1 MTLDEP
7 KQPFQADEAIT
18 AVPEGSDI
26 EDVLSLNQ
34 AAAEIAAFDDALVE
48 ATQTTDTFIELDHA
62 LAQSV
67 SEGGLDVPA
76 AQAIRM
82 AVEQMVSRMEF
93 PVTPKPFPSMENF
106 KDPHKRVQATKVAM
120 EGLRE
125 TAAAILEGIIK
136 VCKRVLQTLSS
147 FIDNALRGWG
157 SLRERAKRLQALIK
171 ERKGWSFSD
180 ATLIPAESAGR
191 FSRVL
196 CDRGE
201 FKGAQQFSDAY
212 GRFTRIMDDLRN
224 NQNAMLDEG
233 MAAVSFAEAA
243 LPGRGAAGNFGNECL
258 TILGHRVS
266 GVKMPVNSPGRGFES
281 YELKLPFGDR
291 SFWSVIPDI
300 HNLNHSSLSNVRFEV
315 GESTHYRGPKEI
327 RGGVEPLGDDSARWM
342 DRLIKAIDDGEKR
355 AIADRDRIDRTFEKY
370 IGVIQAKQK
379 AMEGKEGFVHG
390 HTQGDWIIDMTKT
403 LSKIITQGMT
413 SLASYEMTV
422 YRASL
427 EYVAASLALAEKP
440 AAS

>member
-1 MTLDEP
+1 MIIDDKP
-7 KQPFQADEAIT
+7 QPFQADEAIT
-18 AVPEGSDI
+18 AIPQDDMFE
-26 EDVLSLNQ
+26 EVLALNQ
-34 AAAEIAAFDDALVE
+34 AATEIEAFDDALVE
-48 ATQTTDTFIELDHA
+48 AGQTTDTFIELDHA
-62 LAQSV
+62 LAQTV
-67 SEGGLDVPA
+67 SEGGLAPVA
-76 AQAIRM
+76 ADAIRM
-82 AVEQMVSRMEF
+82 AVEQLVDRMDF
-93 PVTPKPFPSMENF
+93 PTKPKVFPSMENF

-120 EGLRE
+120 EGLKDTI
-125 TAAAILEGIIK
+125 TAIYEGIIK
-136 VCKRVLQTLSS
+136 VIKRVLQALGS

-157 SLRERAKRLQALIK
+157 SLRERAKRLQALVK
-171 ERKGWSFSD
+171 ERKGWLFSD
-180 ATLIPAESAGR
+180 ANLIPAENAAR
-191 FSRVL
+191 FARVL

-266 GVKMPVNSPGRGFES
+266 GVKMAVNSPGRGFES

-291 SFWSVIPDI
+291 SFWSVIPDA
-300 HNLNHSSLSNVRFEV
+300 HNLNHSSMSNVRFEV
-315 GESTHYRGPKEI
+315 GEATHYRGPKEI
-327 RGGVEPLGDDSARWM
+327 RSGVEPLGEDSARWM
-342 DRLIKAIDDGEKR
+342 DRITKAIDAGEKR
-355 AIADRDRIDRTFEKY
+355 AIADRERIDRTFEKY
-370 IGVIQAKQK
+370 IGIIEAKQK
-379 AMEGKEGFVHG
+379 AMEGQEGFVHG
-390 HTQGDWIIDMTKT
+390 HTQGGWIIDMTKT

-413 SLASYEMTV
+413 SLAGYEMTV